1 MVTLTLCMGKGGRHK
16 KGTSETRYAFVPV
29 SLCPLLLPIICI
41 QSPVL
46 GTLLPLPPF
55 GPLTTLY

>member
-41 QSPVL
+41 QSSVL
-46 GTLLPLPPF
+46 GTLLPSPHLV
-55 GPLTTLY
+55 L